1 MNLTLL
7 QILEDGT
14 VRGLYAEAIDLTSLG
29 TLQVERASTIEFEN
43 RVQLWRVFNRQGQC
57 LYSSPS
63 RAECLR
69 WEQEY
74 LST

>member
-1 MNLTLL
+1 MNSTSL

-14 VRGLYAEAIDLTSLG
+14 VRGLYTEAIDLTSLG
-29 TLQVERASTIEFEN
+29 TLHVERASTIEFEN
-43 RVQLWRVFNRQGQC
+43 RVQLWRVFNRQGRC
-57 LYSSPS
+57 VYSSPS
-63 RAECLR
+63 RTECLR